1 MNMQSIINAYQFRH
15 ACKDFNPE
23 KKIPEEQFEAII
35 EMARLSPSSFGFEQW
50 DMLVIM
56 NPEIREAIREIAP
69 GGQLQIPNCSHLAV
83 LLGKKMPIMR
93 FDSSYIDYMLKDVQ
107 KVPDEVYTFMKEFV
121 ERFQRE
127 TFRLLDSDR
136 AMFDWSCKQAYIAL
150 GNMLTGAALMGI
162 DSCPMEGFDPKALN
176 NILET
181 RCGMD
186 QSTHGA
192 AVLCAFGYR
201 VKEPRAKTR
210 RPVEKV
216 VRWIR

>member
-1 MNMQSIINAYQFRH
+1 MQSIINAYQFRH
-15 ACKDFNPE
+15 ACKDFDPE
-23 KKIPEEQFEAII
+23 KTIPEEQFEAII

-56 NPEIREAIREIAP
+56 NPEIREAIKEIAP
-69 GGQLQIPNCSHLAV
+69 GGQLQIPNCSHLVV
-83 LLGKKMPIMR
+83 LLGKKMPLMR
-93 FDSSYIDYMLKDVQ
+93 FDSSYVDYMLKEVQ
-107 KVPDEVYTFMKEFV
+107 KVPDEVYGFLKEFV

-162 DSCPMEGFDPKALN
+162 DSCPMEGFDPKALDS
-176 NILET
+176 ILET

-186 QSTHGA
+186 QTTHGA
-192 AVLCAFGYR
+192 AALCAFGYR

-210 RPVEKV
+210 RPVENV